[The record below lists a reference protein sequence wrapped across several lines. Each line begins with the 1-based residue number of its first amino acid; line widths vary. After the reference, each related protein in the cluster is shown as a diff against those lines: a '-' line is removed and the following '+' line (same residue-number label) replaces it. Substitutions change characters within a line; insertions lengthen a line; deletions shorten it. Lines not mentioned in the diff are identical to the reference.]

1 MLTLYRL
8 RFTVK
13 FIFAIFQISVFGEE
27 GRETGRKKKKLFNAV
42 DESHPFHS
50 VNHMKHNNT
59 LYGQNAE
66 F

>member
-1 MLTLYRL
+1 
-8 RFTVK
+8 VK

>member
-8 RFTVK
+8 QFTVK
-13 FIFAIFQISVFGEE
+13 FILAIFKISVFREE
-27 GRETGRKKKKLFNAV
+27 ETEKKKKKLFNAV

-50 VNHMKHNNT
+50 VNHMKHNARNT
-59 LYGQNAE
+59 LYGQSAE